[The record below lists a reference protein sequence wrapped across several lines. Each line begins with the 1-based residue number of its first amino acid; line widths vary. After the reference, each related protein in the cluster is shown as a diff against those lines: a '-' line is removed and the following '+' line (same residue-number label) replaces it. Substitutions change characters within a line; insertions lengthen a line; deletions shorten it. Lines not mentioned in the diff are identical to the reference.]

1 MKRMQYL
8 RTIFAAV
15 LKRKCGG
22 NVTYVVTSGKLR
34 LRCETPAAVAQSACE
49 RKQGRKNHLKRLKQI
64 AFQKNIRRFQKNGIM
79 KKIKCHLQKLHLVVE
94 NMFGGNVA
102 RGTNG
107 GHRFITEQKVQK
119 PTVLFVQELRLHFQN
134 RL

>member
-8 RTIFAAV
+8 RTVFAAG

-22 NVTYVVTSGKLR
+22 NATYVVTSGKLR

-79 KKIKCHLQKLHLVVE
+79 KKMIHLRIRCLAVQIKEC
-94 NMFGGNVA
+94 GGYAINAVMAGRLLRIQEHQAADALVA
-102 RGTNG
+102 R
-107 GHRFITEQKVQK
+107 V
-119 PTVLFVQELRLHFQN
+119 VL
-134 RL
+134 